1 MLTIYVLVY
10 TQGDSTSVIALDR
23 EELLLPLLC
32 GSVVQKVYP
41 KKKKSMSS
49 GLRGN
54 VFNGPAVAKS
64 PWAA

>member
-10 TQGDSTSVIALDR
+10 TQVDSTSVIVLDR

-41 KKKKSMSS
+41 KKKKKIDVSW
-49 GLRGN
+49 LERKC
-54 VFNGPAVAKS
+54 F
-64 PWAA
+64 

>member
-1 MLTIYVLVY
+1 MLTIYNLVCI
-10 TQGDSTSVIALDR
+10 QGDSTSVITVAT

-32 GSVVQKVYP
+32 GLEGVS
-41 KKKKSMSS
+41 KKKKSMLA
-49 GLRGN
+49 GFRGN

>member
-1 MLTIYVLVY
+1 MLTIYILVY
-10 TQGDSTSVIALDR
+10 TQVDSTSVIALAR

-32 GSVVQKVYP
+32 GSEGVS
-41 KKKKSMSS
+41 KKKKQSMAA